1 MKYKSKC
8 EGSQPC
14 QPRCGHPVGWWGW
27 SPGIAALAEP
37 SVISEVH
44 SNRNTRTQRNLPQG
58 GLSIRL
64 AAFVYLGAWETSA
77 LLTHPHSGPGQLYP
91 HIALLPWNRPYDA
104 SVPSVVKDASFS
116 ALWMQL
122 SSLPSQD

>member
-1 MKYKSKC
+1 MKYRANVKAPSRA
-8 EGSQPC
+8 S
-14 QPRCGHPVGWWGW
+14 PRVAILWAGGAG
-27 SPGIAALAEP
+27 ALGLQLWQNQVSSLNCTP
-37 SVISEVH
+37 TG
-44 SNRNTRTQRNLPQG
+44 TREQRNLPQG

-91 HIALLPWNRPYDA
+91 HIALLPWNRLYDA
-104 SVPSVVKDASFS
+104 SVPSIVKDASFS

-122 SSLPSQD
+122 SSLPSQA